1 MPEAIMPQKRVLG
14 DATNKDRNGFASP
27 NAMKKRKLDNE
38 SGGLKPPSQKA
49 FRKGFG
55 STQPQKSAFEEEV
68 LEKMTQDIND
78 LKQSN
83 AEKDQQWERP
93 PLGAFDPATEN
104 ICFQQIDAEEGRMA
118 GDKMA
123 VRLFGVTEV
132 ISTFMPVVLPSYIVS
147 NSSHRPANQFCFMSP
162 DSNIT
167 FILPPPSASPRKIA
181 NPSKPSSRPNW
192 HKMPQSSNAWRSH
205 YGRIS
210 MGFRVTRRPGTSRLP
225 LRTRNLLPDYV
236 ALWKPAVVL

>member
-38 SGGLKPPSQKA
+38 SGGLKPPTQNG

-55 STQPQKSAFEEEV
+55 STQPQKSVFEEEV

-93 PLGAFDPATEN
+93 PLGPFNPATDN

-118 GDKMA
+118 GDRMA

-132 ISTFMPVVLPSYIVS
+132 ISIFVPFVFQIMLYLTAAIGRSISFASCHRIPTLPLY
-147 NSSHRPANQFCFMSP
+147 RC
-162 DSNIT
+162 
-167 FILPPPSASPRKIA
+167 PR
-181 NPSKPSSRPNW
+181 RL
-192 HKMPQSSNAWRSH
+192 HQ
-205 YGRIS
+205 G
-210 MGFRVTRRPGTSRLP
+210 RLP
-225 LRTRNLLPDYV
+225 TLQSLPRDQTGTKCPSHPTRGGHTAGEY
-236 ALWKPAVVL
+236 LWFSG

>member
-14 DATNKDRNGFASP
+14 DATNKERNALTSP

-38 SGGLKPPSQKA
+38 SGGLKTSTQKP

-55 STQPQKSAFEEEV
+55 STQPQKSTFEEEV

-78 LKQSN
+78 LKQNN

-93 PLGAFDPATEN
+93 PLGVFDPATEN

-132 ISTFMPVVLPSYIVS
+132 HSPLCRFPCRVILFLTAFAGRPVSLASRHRISTLPL
-147 NSSHRPANQFCFMSP
+147 HRCP
-162 DSNIT
+162 
-167 FILPPPSASPRKIA
+167 
-181 NPSKPSSRPNW
+181 
-192 HKMPQSSNAWRSH
+192 
-205 YGRIS
+205 GRLHQ
-210 MGFRVTRRPGTSRLP
+210 GRLP
-225 LRTRNLLPDYV
+225 ALQSFPRDQTGTKCPGHPTRGGHFTGEH
-236 ALWKPAVVL
+236 LWVSG